1 MSLSLESLSTP
12 LSVTSRAFAAVLI
25 ASSKCWGNRNE
36 IVLVEGFRLGNI
48 ATCASLQSRCSEESF
63 LSGSGN
69 ISHAVGQDVISPNLQ
84 QYRRNEQLS

>member
-36 IVLVEGFRLGNI
+36 IVLVEGFRLGNV
-48 ATCASLQSRCSEESF
+48 ATCALLHGESAAATQTPF
-63 LSGSGN
+63 SDC
-69 ISHAVGQDVISPNLQ
+69 AM
-84 QYRRNEQLS
+84 